1 MMRTSLPIVQQI
13 CAELNAA
20 THRRLEMLAKRVLA
34 GEPTL
39 NRVDMFGPHVRS
51 GMSDAPTLFF
61 EDHSEISLFKETSDT
76 PLEYRSFLL
85 AGENDFFVVGGR
97 RFHEFESYCH
107 VELGLGAGTVV
118 EPDRRHAS
126 RAR

>member
-1 MMRTSLPIVQQI
+1 MRSP
-13 CAELNAA
+13 
-20 THRRLEMLAKRVLA
+20 
-34 GEPTL
+34 

-85 AGENDFFVVGGR
+85 AGEAGDASTSSSLIVMSNWVWVQGPWLSLIGAMPAALDEYVQDLLPNLAPEG
-97 RFHEFESYCH
+97 FHNTEQC
-107 VELGLGAGTVV
+107 
-118 EPDRRHAS
+118 R
-126 RAR
+126 